1 MLEGI
6 LQGLEAAI
14 SLQNLIMVVAGCLL
28 GTFIG
33 MLPGLGPMSI
43 IAIMIPVAIKIGDPS
58 AALILLAGV
67 YYGAIFGGS
76 TSSILI
82 NAPGIAGTVATAF
95 DGYPMARKGLAG
107 KALTIAAIASF
118 TGGTI
123 GAILLMGFA
132 PALATVALLFH
143 SAEYFALMIVGLSAI
158 AAFAGTGNVAKA
170 LMMTVVG
177 LILATLGESAQFN
190 APRFTMG
197 IQDLQSGISFIT
209 LAMALFA
216 LPEALYL
223 VLDPKRSNTGGA
235 GGEIKDLRITKT
247 EAKLIAPVIGRQSIQ
262 GFLIGVMPG
271 AGATIASFLGY
282 AVERNIAKGDE
293 QAEFGKGSVKG
304 LAAPETANNA
314 ACTGSF
320 VPLLTLGIPGSGTTA
335 ILLGALIALNVT
347 PGPRLMVDNPTIFW
361 AVIISM
367 YVGNVVLL
375 ILNLPLIPYIA
386 KLLLVPRNYL
396 IPFILFFT
404 MMGSYI
410 GQNNATE
417 LLMLTSMGV
426 AATIMRFA
434 GFPLAPMLIGFILG
448 QMLEDNF
455 ARAMNLTDGV
465 SFMWERP
472 MTTAL
477 LVLAIVLIFLPS
489 IREQLAKLR
498 RKGFTT
504 GTKPITNAARYVQ
517 KLIEGF
523 QAFRKTYYESKPDFY
538 RTLIKSGQH
547 PDVMVIACSDS
558 RVNPSIIAKAEPG
571 ELFIVRNVANLVPP
585 YEPDSRYYG
594 TSAALEYAVRD
605 LAVSHIIV
613 LGHSHCGGIRRL
625 LEGDKAEEAREFID
639 GWMLIADLARG
650 GGLNDEAAIRA
661 AERNAVT
668 VSLTNLL
675 TFPWV
680 RDRVYDDK
688 LKLHGWWFDLEAGE
702 LLEHKTGG
710 AWTALIGQE

>member
-1 MLEGI
+1 MTEGL
-6 LQGLEAAI
+6 LQGLQTAL
-14 SLQNLIMVVAGCLL
+14 SLQNLLMVVAGCLI
-28 GTFIG
+28 GTIIG

-95 DGYPMARKGLAG
+95 DGYPMARKGKAG
-107 KALTIAAIASF
+107 KALTIAAVSSF
-118 TGGTI
+118 IGGTV
-123 GAILLMGFA
+123 GAVLLMGFA
-132 PALATVALLFH
+132 PALASVALLFH

-158 AAFAGTGNVAKA
+158 SAFAGTGHVAKA
-170 LMMTVVG
+170 LLMTVLGV
-177 LILATLGESAQFN
+177 ILATVGESAQFN

-197 IQDLQSGISFIT
+197 ILDLQSGISFIT

-235 GGEIKDLRITKT
+235 GDAIKDLRITKA
-247 EAKLIAPVIGRQSIQ
+247 EAKQIAPVIARQSIQ

-271 AGATIASFLGY
+271 AGATLASFLGY
-282 AVERNIAKGDE
+282 AVERNLAKGEDR
-293 QAEFGKGSVKG
+293 AEFGKGSVKG

-347 PGPRLMVDNPTIFW
+347 PGPRLMVDNPEIFW
-361 AVIISM
+361 SVIISM
-367 YVGNVVLL
+367 YIGNVVLL
-375 ILNLPLIPYIA
+375 VLNLPLIPYIA

-417 LLMLTSMGV
+417 LLILTGMGII
-426 AATIMRFA
+426 ATIMRFA

-455 ARAMNLTDGV
+455 ARAMNLYDGI

-472 MTTAL
+472 MTTTM
-477 LVLAIVLIFLPS
+477 LVFAIVLIFLPS
-489 IREQLAKLR
+489 IREQLAAWR
-498 RKGFTT
+498 RRG
-504 GTKPITNAARYVQ
+504 
-517 KLIEGF
+517 
-523 QAFRKTYYESKPDFY
+523 
-538 RTLIKSGQH
+538 
-547 PDVMVIACSDS
+547 
-558 RVNPSIIAKAEPG
+558 
-571 ELFIVRNVANLVPP
+571 VA
-585 YEPDSRYYG
+585 
-594 TSAALEYAVRD
+594 
-605 LAVSHIIV
+605 
-613 LGHSHCGGIRRL
+613 
-625 LEGDKAEEAREFID
+625 EGD
-639 GWMLIADLARG
+639 
-650 GGLNDEAAIRA
+650 
-661 AERNAVT
+661 
-668 VSLTNLL
+668 
-675 TFPWV
+675 
-680 RDRVYDDK
+680 
-688 LKLHGWWFDLEAGE
+688 
-702 LLEHKTGG
+702 
-710 AWTALIGQE
+710 